1 MKRAILYAR
10 VSTDDQADK
19 GYSLPSQFEAMRKY
33 AVQQDFEIAAE
44 FHDDYSGA
52 TPIEMRPE
60 ARKAYAMLKDGQA
73 DAIIAYT
80 IDRFVRPPEDG
91 DEWEMPMLIRGL
103 AKLGKEIHTV
113 RRGKLNTGFA
123 DLLIALLDARKA
135 GEERRDI
142 RERTMRGKRRKV
154 KEGKVVGM
162 RAPYGYRHV
171 RDEHGRVIT
180 LEIVEETARIVRL
193 IYKWCL
199 EGDEHGARLSDRAIA
214 LRLTEMS
221 ILAPGELQTGIR
233 RKRGKSFWNHAM
245 IGNMLTN
252 ELYAGT
258 WQYGIETSEQTKRE
272 NWESVSVT
280 IPAIIDRETWK
291 RVQTQ
296 RTHNKAMAKRNGKR
310 DYLLRGMMWCGLC
323 GYQYTGN
330 ALRLAKDGERTRY
343 YRDSRYKV
351 RHVHLEGRCKNKSI
365 RGDTIEADIWDE
377 IRELFQD
384 LDKLWNELKAAQQ
397 SADDQLQPLRE
408 KLQVTDDLIQHE
420 EREAAKIAAALP
432 DTEKGS
438 MARKLLIEKDKDI
451 SAHLADLTKQREKIV
466 KQLGASKVTEEQ
478 IKTIMTYARRVR
490 RGISKAENSV
500 QAKRR
505 ILEALDVQITVTP
518 GKYHLKT
525 IVGEKDGEISRT
537 AYGGMRIVTNSSR
550 WSCHIPSAARDDGP
564 AAPRCALPDW

>member
-33 AVQQDFEIAAE
+33 AAQQDFEIAAE

-60 ARKAYAMLKDGQA
+60 GRKAYAMLKDGQA

-91 DEWEMPMLIRGL
+91 DEWEMPILIRGL

-193 IYKWCL
+193 IYKWYL

-258 WQYGIETSEQTKRE
+258 WQYGVETSEQTKRE

-291 RVQTQ
+291 RVQAQ
-296 RTHNKAMAKRNGKR
+296 RAHNKAMAKRNGKR

-478 IKTIMTYARRVR
+478 IETIMTYARRVR

-537 AYGGMRIVTNSSR
+537 AYGGMRIVTNSS
-550 WSCHIPSAARDDGP
+550 PSLDPTR
-564 AAPRCALPDW
+564 

>member
-33 AVQQDFEIAAE
+33 AAQQDLEIVAE
-44 FHDDYSGA
+44 FQDDYSGA

-60 ARKAYAMLKDGQA
+60 GRKAYAMLQDGQA

-91 DEWEMPMLIRGL
+91 DEWEMPILIRGL
-103 AKLGKEIHTV
+103 AKLDKQIHTV
-113 RRGKLNTGFA
+113 EDGQLKTDFA
-123 DLLIALLDARKA
+123 GLLIAVLKA
-135 GEERRDI
+135 KSASEERRKI

-171 RDEHGRVIT
+171 RDKDGKVVT

-193 IYKWCL
+193 IYQWYVD
-199 EGDEHGARLSDRAIA
+199 GDEHGARLSDRAIA
-214 LRLTEMS
+214 LRLTEMG
-221 ILAPGELQTGIR
+221 ILAPGELHTGIH
-233 RKRGKSFWNHAM
+233 RKRGKTFWNHAM
-245 IGNMLTN
+245 IGNILTN

-258 WQYGIETSEQTKRE
+258 WRYGVETNEQTKRE

-280 IPAIIDRETWK
+280 IAATIDRETWK
-291 RVQTQ
+291 RVQV
-296 RTHNKAMAKRNGKR
+296 RRARNKAMAKRNGKR

-323 GYQYTGN
+323 GYHYNGN
-330 ALRLAKDGERTRY
+330 ALQLNKDGERARY
-343 YRDSRYKV
+343 YRDSRYAV
-351 RHVHLEGRCKNKSI
+351 RHVHLEGRCGNKSI
-365 RGDTIEADIWDE
+365 RADTIEADIWDE

-384 LDKLWNELKAAQQ
+384 LDKLWDELKSAQQ

-432 DTEKGS
+432 DTERAS
-438 MARKLLIEKDKDI
+438 MARKLLIERDIEI

-466 KQLGASKVTEEQ
+466 KELGASKVTEERVE
-478 IKTIMTYARRVR
+478 TIMSYARRVR
-490 RGISKAENSV
+490 QGISKAENSV

-550 WSCHIPSAARDDGP
+550 WSCRIR
-564 AAPRCALPDW
+564 